1 MPNPHGRSQL
11 IEAAE
16 RVLSRDGVQG
26 VTGRAVTREAGCAT
40 GLLYKYFD
48 DLDDLLVALVTARF
62 QTQAEEWAALPTL
75 AGTRTVSE
83 NLTDAGLALLD
94 SRALALAGL
103 VSARPKLATAMARS
117 LSGGAAG
124 FPDLTASVGAYLKAE
139 QSLGRVDAATD
150 CEAVSFLLVAA
161 AHHLLFGHGA
171 PAPVALR
178 PLIERVIAALRL
190 H

>member
-1 MPNPHGRSQL
+1 MPNRHGRSQL

-40 GLLYKYFD
+40 GLLYRYFD
-48 DLDDLLVALVTARF
+48 DLDDLLIALVTARF
-62 QTQAEEWAALPTL
+62 QAQAEEWAALPTL

-83 NLTDAGLALLD
+83 NVIDAGLALLD

-103 VSARPKLATAMARS
+103 VSARPKLAAAVARS

-124 FPDLTASVGAYLKAE
+124 FPDLTGSLAAYLEAE
-139 QSLGRVDAATD
+139 QRLCRVGVDTD
-150 CEAVSFLLVAA
+150 CQTVAFLLVAA
-161 AHHLLFGHGA
+161 AHHLLFGHGT

-190 H
+190 T